1 MQTQNFTMATD
12 VYLIKLDQPLSGN
25 CAGDVENRLREIA
38 QQGYKRIVL
47 NLENV
52 PFIDKRGLA
61 TLIAGVKALGNN
73 TANLQLVAPQTQPK
87 LLFELT
93 GFDQIFHI
101 TDRPVSMVA

>member
-1 MQTQNFTMATD
+1 MQTQNLTMTTD
-12 VYLIKLDQPLSGN
+12 VYFIKLDQPLSGRW
-25 CAGDVENRLREIA
+25 AGDVENRLQEIA
-38 QQGYKRIVL
+38 RQGGKRVVL

-61 TLIAGVKALGNN
+61 TLIAGLQALGNN
-73 TANLQLVAPQTQPK
+73 AANLQLIAPQTQPK

-101 TDRPVSMVA
+101 IDRPVSIAA

>member
-1 MQTQNFTMATD
+1 MQTQNLTITTD
-12 VYLIKLDQPLSGN
+12 VYLKLDQPLSGRW
-25 CAGDVENRLREIA
+25 AGDVENRLKEIA
-38 QQGYKRIVL
+38 RQGGERVIL

-61 TLIAGVKALGNN
+61 TLISGLQVLGNN
-73 TANLQLVAPQTQPK
+73 AANLQLVAPQTQPK

-101 TDRPVSMVA
+101 TDQPISFAA